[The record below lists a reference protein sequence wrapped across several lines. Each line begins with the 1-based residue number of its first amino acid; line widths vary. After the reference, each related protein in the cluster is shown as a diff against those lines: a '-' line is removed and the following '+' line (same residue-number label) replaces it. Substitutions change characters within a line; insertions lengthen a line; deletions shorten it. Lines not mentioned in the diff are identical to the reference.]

1 MIDHGK
7 LLSNITIIGDKA
19 PERQPDEY
27 ERLTQELEEIA
38 ATIDER
44 IKGYE
49 PLAGRVQPLMLA
61 EAKQRKGADIDAID
75 EVNRHWGWPE
85 VDSVMDRTSPYE
97 DEEDFWNTF
106 LDHDPHDTRDPN
118 NLRARL
124 RVPKIDATLLESKDG
139 VDFVNLYH
147 SATPALIRAEAVLPE
162 VGLVRGLYAKL
173 YEKHYTMTDIAKGEL
188 SALAEAYPAIKTAFY
203 DTYNLARCLT
213 NNDDERRFIKEI
225 IRLGFVQ
232 EGADEGLSDI
242 TNAHDVLCR

>member
-7 LLSNITIIGDKA
+7 LLSKITIIGDKA

-61 EAKQRKGADIDAID
+61 EAKQRKGADIAAID

-124 RVPKIDATLLESKDG
+124 RVPKVDATLLESKDG

-147 SATPALIRAEAVLPE
+147 SATPALIRARRYCLRLALSAACM
-162 VGLVRGLYAKL
+162 LSCTKSI
-173 YEKHYTMTDIAKGEL
+173 TQMTDIAK
-188 SALAEAYPAIKTAFY
+188 
-203 DTYNLARCLT
+203 
-213 NNDDERRFIKEI
+213 RRTQRIGRSI
-225 IRLGFVQ
+225 SCYQ
-232 EGADEGLSDI
+232 DS
-242 TNAHDVLCR
+242 VL